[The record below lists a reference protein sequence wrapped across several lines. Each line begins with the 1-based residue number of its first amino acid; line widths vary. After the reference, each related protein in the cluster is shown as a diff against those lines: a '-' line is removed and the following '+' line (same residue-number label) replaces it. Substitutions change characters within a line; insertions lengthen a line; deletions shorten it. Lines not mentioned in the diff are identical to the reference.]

1 MVSQEGSMKGP
12 SANAPGEREEWM
24 EEDRIEEMLELIWT
38 EREVGP
44 VRRSTLVAKSD
55 DRDPEGVLHELE
67 RRGLLSMSGDDVELQ
82 PPGEALASEVIR
94 MHRLAEV
101 LLGQVLEVGERETES
116 TACKFEHMLDRDV
129 SERVCTFLG
138 HPPVCPHGKRIPRG
152 RCCDMY
158 SKTIRPLVFPLSDLA
173 LGAKARIVFINP
185 RSHARL
191 DRLSAL
197 GVIPGCVVRLHQRR
211 PSFVLEIGETTL
223 ALDPEISKE
232 IYVLELDTE
241 NGAHGNGQD

>member
-1 MVSQEGSMKGP
+1 
-12 SANAPGEREEWM
+12 M

-38 EREVGP
+38 EREAGSLE
-44 VRRSTLVAKSD
+44 RSTLVAKSD
-55 DRDPEGVLHELE
+55 DQDPEGVLHELE
-67 RRGLLSMSGDDVELQ
+67 RRQLLNMGGDDVKLLR
-82 PPGEALASEVIR
+82 PGEHLASEVIR
-94 MHRLAEV
+94 RHRLAEV
-101 LLGQVLEVGERETES
+101 LLSQVLEVGERQAES

-158 SKTIRPLVFPLSDLA
+158 SPTVRPLVFPLSDLA
-173 LGAKARIVFINP
+173 LGNKGRIVYINP
-185 RSHARL
+185 KSHARL

-197 GVIPGCVVRLHQRR
+197 GVM
-211 PSFVLEIGETTL
+211 IGETTL
-223 ALDPEISKE
+223 ALDPEISRE

-241 NGAHGNGQD
+241 NGVNGSDQD